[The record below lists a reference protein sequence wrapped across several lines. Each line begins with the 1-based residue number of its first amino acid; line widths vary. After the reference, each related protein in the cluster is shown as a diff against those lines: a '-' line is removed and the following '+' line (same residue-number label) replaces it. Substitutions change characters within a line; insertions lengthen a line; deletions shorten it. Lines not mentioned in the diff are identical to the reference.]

1 MGAARTLIVCIALVA
16 AIGLAFV
23 VRGLMVGK
31 SVKAV
36 PLGAAEASVAPQVPM
51 IRVLV
56 AKHDLEIGARLSPDD
71 VSWQPM
77 PKAGLNSN
85 YITDGAAAPVVASLP
100 GKAAAATTQ
109 VVKDAI
115 KGQPAGMESLIGAV
129 VHDPIAAGEP
139 ILAKKLLKGG
149 EGGYL
154 AAVLTPGMR
163 AIAISVS
170 AENGAGG
177 FILPGDHVDVIQVHE
192 QDAPAKNGKPINVS
206 RIVVTNVRVLAIDQ
220 KTKPDKDTQAI
231 VGAAATLEVK
241 EDAAEALIEAGA
253 SGKLQ
258 LALRSYA
265 DVNAVSGRVAQGAPT
280 SAPTVRLYE
289 NGRVTDVMVN
299 P

>member
-1 MGAARTLIVCIALVA
+1 MGAARILIVAIALVA

-23 VRGLMVGK
+23 VRGMMVGK
-31 SVKAV
+31 PVKAV
-36 PLGAAEASVAPQVPM
+36 PLGAAEASVAPAVPM

-56 AKHDLEIGARLSPDD
+56 AKHDLEIGARLTPED
-71 VSWQPM
+71 VSWQPR

-85 YITDGAAAPVVASLP
+85 YITDGPAAVAASVTS
-100 GKAAAATTQ
+100 KAAAVTTQ

-115 KGQPAGMESLIGAV
+115 KGQPVGMASLIGAV

-163 AIAISVS
+163 AVAISVN

-177 FILPGDHVDVIQVHE
+177 FILPGDHVDVIQVRE
-192 QDAPAKNGKPINVS
+192 QDTPQKTGKPINVS
-206 RIVVTNVRVLAIDQ
+206 RVVVTNVKVLAIDQ

-241 EDAAEALIEAGA
+241 EDAAQALIEAGA

-265 DVNAVSGRVAQGAPT
+265 DVNAASGRVAVNAPIT
-280 SAPTVRLYE
+280 APSVKLYE
-289 NGRVTDVMVN
+289 NGKVTDVMVN

>member
-1 MGAARTLIVCIALVA
+1 MGAARILIVAIALVA

-23 VRGLMVGK
+23 VRGMMVGK
-31 SVKAV
+31 SVKAL
-36 PLGAAEASVAPQVPM
+36 PLSTAEASASQAVPM

-56 AKHDLEIGARLSPDD
+56 AKHDLQVGARLTPED

-85 YITDGAAAPVVASLP
+85 YITDGPAAPVVASVTS
-100 GKAAAATTQ
+100 KAAAVTTQ

-115 KGQPAGMESLIGAV
+115 KGQPAGMASLIGAV
-129 VHDPIAAGEP
+129 VHDAIAAGEP

-163 AIAISVS
+163 AVAISVN

-177 FILPGDHVDVIQVHE
+177 FILPGDHVDVIQVRE
-192 QDAPAKNGKPINVS
+192 QDTPQKTGRPINVS
-206 RIVVTNVRVLAIDQ
+206 RVVVTNVKVLAIDQ

-265 DVNAVSGRVAQGAPT
+265 DVNAVSGRVAVNAPLT
-280 SAPTVRLYE
+280 APSVKLYE
-289 NGRVTDVMVN
+289 NGKVTDVMVN

>member
-1 MGAARTLIVCIALVA
+1 MGAARILIVAIALVA

-23 VRGLMVGK
+23 VRGMMVGK
-31 SVKAV
+31 SVKAL
-36 PLGAAEASVAPQVPM
+36 PLSTAEASASQAVPM

-56 AKHDLEIGARLSPDD
+56 AKHDLQVGARLTPED

-85 YITDGAAAPVVASLP
+85 YITDGPAAPVVASVTS
-100 GKAAAATTQ
+100 KAAAVTTQ

-115 KGQPAGMESLIGAV
+115 KGQPAGMASLIGAV
-129 VHDPIAAGEP
+129 VHDAIAAGEP

-163 AIAISVS
+163 AVAISVN

-177 FILPGDHVDVIQVHE
+177 FILPGDHVDVIQVRE
-192 QDAPAKNGKPINVS
+192 QDTP
-206 RIVVTNVRVLAIDQ
+206 Q
-220 KTKPDKDTQAI
+220 KT
-231 VGAAATLEVK
+231 GTLEVK

-265 DVNAVSGRVAQGAPT
+265 DVNAVSGRVAVNAPLT
-280 SAPTVRLYE
+280 APSVKLYE
-289 NGRVTDVMVN
+289 NGKVTDVMVN